1 MKQWLRFL
9 FSRSFVKTA
18 LIAGGVVVVSV
29 FGSLWWLSSTT
40 MHGHTVEIPNLKMMQ
55 LEEATAQLDSLGLGY
70 EVIDSTH
77 YAPGV
82 PEGAIIES
90 FPKEYATVK
99 LGRKI
104 LLSTNPTRLPKYPL
118 PNYKDQLVSYVTS
131 KFKTKG
137 FIIDS
142 IIAVPDLSHD
152 LVLRVVDENDSIADE
167 QTLYETGS
175 RFKIYVSAGL
185 DGALVYLPNLVG
197 MTFSEAQEKLSFSSL
212 NVGAV
217 IYQAVTEDTLGAF
230 VLKSS
235 PAFEEDLEVK
245 AGSAVDLWL
254 VSDSTLLPQP
264 EIIDTLDAEF

>member
-18 LIAGGVVVVSV
+18 LIAGAVVVVSV

-55 LEEATAQLDSLGLGY
+55 LEEAKAQLDSLGLGY

-77 YAPGV
+77 YASGV

-104 LLSTNPTRLPKYPL
+104 LLSTNPARLPKYPL

-167 QTLYETGS
+167 QKLYETGS
-175 RFKIYVSAGL
+175 HFKFYVSAGL
-185 DGALVYLPNLVG
+185 DGGNVFLPNLIGLKFKDVK
-197 MTFSEAQEKLSFSSL
+197 ERLSSASL
-212 NVGAV
+212 NIGA
-217 IYQAVTEDTLGAF
+217 ILYQGLIIDTLEAL
-230 VLKSS
+230 VQKTYPS
-235 PAFEEDLEVK
+235 FEEGKEVQ
-245 AGSAVDLWL
+245 AGSTVDLWL
-254 VSDSTLLPQP
+254 VSDSTFLPQSLNV
-264 EIIDTLDAEF
+264 DTTDGSN

>member
-82 PEGAIIES
+82 PEGAIIEY

-104 LLSTNPTRLPKYPL
+104 LLSTNPAQLPKYPL

-167 QTLYETGS
+167 QKLYETGS
-175 RFKIYVSAGL
+175 RFKFYVSAGL
-185 DGALVYLPNLVG
+185 DGGNVFLPNLIG
-197 MTFSEAQEKLSFSSL
+197 LKLKEVKERLSSASL
-212 NVGAV
+212 NIGA
-217 IYQAVTEDTLGAF
+217 ILYPGEIIDTLEAL
-230 VLKSS
+230 VQKTYPS
-235 PAFEEDLEVK
+235 FEEGKEVQ
-245 AGSAVDLWL
+245 AGSTVDLWL
-254 VSDSTLLPQP
+254 VSDSTFLPQP
-264 EIIDTLDAEF
+264 INVDTTDGSY

>member
-9 FSRSFVKTA
+9 FSMSFVKTLA
-18 LIAGGVVVVSV
+18 AVAVIVLISV
-29 FGSLWWLSSTT
+29 FASLWWLSSST
-40 MHGHTVEIPNLKMMQ
+40 MHGETVEIPNLKMIQ
-55 LEEATAQLDSLGLGY
+55 LEDAGATLDSLGLAY

-77 YAPGV
+77 YVPGI

-104 LLSTNPTRLPKYPL
+104 LLSTNPARLPKYPL

-152 LVLRVVDENDSIADE
+152 LVLRVTDENDSIAGE
-167 QTLYETGS
+167 QKLYETGS

-185 DGALVYLPNLVG
+185 DGGTVFLPNLVG
-197 MTFSEAQEKLSFSSL
+197 MTYEETRQALQQSSL
-212 NVGAV
+212 NEGAV
-217 IYQAVTEDTLGAF
+217 IYQGVESDTLGAF
-230 VLKSS
+230 VLKTF
-235 PAFEEDLEVK
+235 PAYEMDVQVK
-245 AGSAVDLWL
+245 AGSAIDLWL

-264 EIIDTLDAEF
+264 EIIDSLNAEF

>member
-1 MKQWLRFL
+1 
-9 FSRSFVKTA
+9 
-18 LIAGGVVVVSV
+18 
-29 FGSLWWLSSTT
+29 
-40 MHGHTVEIPNLKMMQ
+40 MHGHTVEIPNLKMLQ
-55 LEEATAQLDSLGLGY
+55 LEDAAAQLDSLGLGY

-104 LLSTNPTRLPKYPL
+104 LLSTNPARLPKYPL

-152 LVLRVVDENDSIADE
+152 LVLRVVDENDSLADE
-167 QTLYETGS
+167 QKLYETGS
-175 RFKIYVSAGL
+175 RFTIYVSAGL

-197 MTFSEAQEKLSFSSL
+197 MTFSEAQEKLSYSSL

-217 IYQAVTEDTLGAF
+217 IYQSVIEDTLGAF

-235 PAFEEDLEVK
+235 PTYEEDLEVK

>member
-1 MKQWLRFL
+1 M
-9 FSRSFVKTA
+9 
-18 LIAGGVVVVSV
+18 VVSV

-104 LLSTNPTRLPKYPL
+104 LLSTNPARLPKYPL

-167 QTLYETGS
+167 QKLYETGS

-235 PAFEEDLEVK
+235 PAYEEDLEVK